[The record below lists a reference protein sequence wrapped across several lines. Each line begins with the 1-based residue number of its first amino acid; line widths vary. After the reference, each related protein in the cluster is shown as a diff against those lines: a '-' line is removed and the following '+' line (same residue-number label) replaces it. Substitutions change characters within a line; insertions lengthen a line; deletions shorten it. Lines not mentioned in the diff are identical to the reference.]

1 MQINYD
7 KRIFGLDLMRAV
19 AILLVV
25 FSHITWIIPKTKGFI
40 PDLMSIAGVIGV
52 EIFFVLS
59 GFLIGRIIYNLYLS
73 EDFSFKRVSY
83 FWVRRWF
90 RTLPN
95 YYLALILNIGISIYI
110 GIKLPEAL
118 WQYVFFIQN
127 FAWETPSLFIE
138 SWSLS
143 IEEFAYIIGP
153 LLLYC
158 TLFIKTK
165 LSKDKLFLYI
175 TLLIIM
181 LFTITK
187 LIYSFNDHTKSMVY
201 WNANLKA
208 VVIYRIDAIYFGVFA
223 AFISIVRPN
232 FWKHIKYLAF
242 FLGAVIFLGLNAIIP
257 IKRLFI
263 ESYPM
268 FWNVWYLPINTI
280 AIMLTLPLF
289 SQINSATKLI
299 LKPIT
304 YISLISY
311 AMYVLHYSIILQL
324 LKYYLP
330 SDDLP
335 KFDSIIY
342 IIVYLSMTIFLSY
355 LVYRFY
361 EKPMTDLRDSSVIK
375 NKFK

>member
-59 GFLIGRIIYNLYLS
+59 GFLIGRIIYNLYQS
-73 EDFSFKRVSY
+73 EDFSFKSVSY

-95 YYLALILNIGISIYI
+95 YYLALILNIGIAIYI

-175 TLLIIM
+175 TLLII
-181 LFTITK
+181 
-187 LIYSFNDHTKSMVY
+187 
-201 WNANLKA
+201 
-208 VVIYRIDAIYFGVFA
+208 
-223 AFISIVRPN
+223 
-232 FWKHIKYLAF
+232 
-242 FLGAVIFLGLNAIIP
+242 
-257 IKRLFI
+257 
-263 ESYPM
+263 
-268 FWNVWYLPINTI
+268 
-280 AIMLTLPLF
+280 
-289 SQINSATKLI
+289 Q
-299 LKPIT
+299 
-304 YISLISY
+304 
-311 AMYVLHYSIILQL
+311 
-324 LKYYLP
+324 
-330 SDDLP
+330 
-335 KFDSIIY
+335 
-342 IIVYLSMTIFLSY
+342 
-355 LVYRFY
+355 
-361 EKPMTDLRDSSVIK
+361 
-375 NKFK
+375 